1 MQDESTPTVA
11 NEERRTDQAILALL
25 LTPEEQ
31 RPWSVHE
38 VELEMGDHLATVDSV
53 ARLRAAG
60 LIHRCGEFVFASR
73 AAVTAERLLL

>member
-11 NEERRTDQAILALL
+11 DEERRADQAILALP

-38 VELEMGDHLATVDSV
+38 VELEMGDHLATVDSL
-53 ARLRAAG
+53 ARLRATG

-73 AAVTAERLLL
+73 VALTAERLLL

>member
-11 NEERRTDQAILALL
+11 DEERRTDQGILALL

-31 RPWSVHE
+31 RPWSQHE
-38 VELEMGDHLATVDSV
+38 VELEIGDKLDTIDSL
-53 ARLRAAG
+53 ARLRAGG

-73 AAVTAERLLL
+73 AAVTAERLLI